1 MNSEKIIMELS
12 RISTPTGITCCGDI
26 TLDDSTCDEIIEY
39 VTYIEEKANKYDTL
53 QQQKDQLIKYLED
66 FVNKTDY
73 EVNVKENY
81 PYLAW
86 ANAYKDLLER
96 IKSGKYE

>member
-39 VTYIEEKANKYDTL
+39 IIDLEKSLEKIKRYCESNIGTYKSLSEDEYSEDCCVDGFHILKIINEGMEKNN
-53 QQQKDQLIKYLED
+53 ED
-66 FVNKTDY
+66 K
-73 EVNVKENY
+73 
-81 PYLAW
+81 
-86 ANAYKDLLER
+86 
-96 IKSGKYE
+96 